1 MRTFLIIWLGQ
12 FASSLG
18 SEMTNFAITIWAWEV
33 TGQAT
38 PLSFIMVATQI
49 PRLLISPFAGLWVDQ
64 FNRKTLML
72 LGDAV
77 AGLSTLALLGLLLTD
92 NLQTWQLYVS
102 GAVNGLF
109 GYIQGLA
116 HSASISLLIPPKHYA
131 RASAFESLQMS
142 GSYVIAPAIAGA
154 LYGIAGLSG
163 ILAIDLVTFGVAIA
177 TLSAVQ
183 IPQPT
188 PAPKALDESAWQS
201 LTFGFR
207 YLWQHPGL
215 RALLGFFL
223 ISNLINSASFS
234 VFAPMVLARNGNNAA
249 AMGTLFSFFGMGGLI
264 GGLTLGIWGGPKRR
278 IHGIFIFSAIWKVGL
293 MVLAITRNFAIH
305 IGTALASG
313 FCSPFPGSCSQAIWR
328 VQVAPEVQGRVFA
341 SRFLVTQLAT
351 PIGAAIAGPL
361 ADQVFEPALQPEGFL
376 ADTLLGQ
383 IFGVGVGAG
392 MALQMTLFASFGL
405 VVALGGYGIK
415 PLMTLED
422 TPTKPAT

>member
-1 MRTFLIIWLGQ
+1 
-12 FASSLG
+12 
-18 SEMTNFAITIWAWEV
+18 
-33 TGQAT
+33 
-38 PLSFIMVATQI
+38 
-49 PRLLISPFAGLWVDQ
+49 
-64 FNRKTLML
+64 
-72 LGDAV
+72 
-77 AGLSTLALLGLLLTD
+77 
-92 NLQTWQLYVS
+92 
-102 GAVNGLF
+102 
-109 GYIQGLA
+109 
-116 HSASISLLIPPKHYA
+116 
-131 RASAFESLQMS
+131 
-142 GSYVIAPAIAGA
+142 
-154 LYGIAGLSG
+154 
-163 ILAIDLVTFGVAIA
+163 
-177 TLSAVQ
+177 
-183 IPQPT
+183 
-188 PAPKALDESAWQS
+188 
-201 LTFGFR
+201 
-207 YLWQHPGL
+207 
-215 RALLGFFL
+215 
-223 ISNLINSASFS
+223 
-234 VFAPMVLARNGNNAA
+234 MVLARNGNNAA

-383 IFGVGVGAG
+383 IFGVGAGAG

>member
-1 MRTFLIIWLGQ
+1 MQTFFVLWLGQ
-12 FASSLG
+12 FASLLG

-38 PLSFIMVATQI
+38 PLSFIIVATQI

-64 FNRKTLML
+64 FNRKTLMF
-72 LGDAV
+72 LGDTV
-77 AGLSTLALLGLLLTD
+77 AGLSTVAILALFLTD
-92 NLQTWQLYVS
+92 HLQIWHLYLS
-102 GAVNGLF
+102 GGINSIF
-109 GYIQGLA
+109 GYVQGLA
-116 HSASISLLIPPKHYA
+116 HSASMSLIVAERHYA
-131 RASAFESLQMS
+131 RAAAFESLQLS
-142 GSYVIAPAIAGA
+142 GSYVVAPVIAG
-154 LYGIAGLSG
+154 GIYAVTGLSG
-163 ILAIDLVTFGVAIA
+163 ILAIDLITFGVAIA
-177 TLSAVQ
+177 TLGTVK

-188 PAPKALDESAWQS
+188 QSRQVADESAWQS
-201 LTFGFR
+201 ITFGFR

-234 VFAPMVLARNGNNAA
+234 VFMPMVLARNGNNAA

-264 GGLTLGIWGGPKRR
+264 GGLTLGVWGGPKRR
-278 IHGIFIFSAIWKVGL
+278 IHGILIFSAIWKVGL
-293 MVLAITRNFAIH
+293 MVLAITRTFAIH

-328 VQVAPEVQGRVFA
+328 SQVAPEVQGRVFA

-361 ADQVFEPALQPEGFL
+361 ADQVFEPALQPEGLL

-383 IFGVGVGAG
+383 IFGVGAGAG

-405 VVALGGYGIK
+405 VVALAGYGIK

-422 TPTKPAT
+422 TSTKPAT